1 VAEAKKR
8 ARRSKPRS
16 KPKAR
21 KRQEEAVDAVPIG
34 RLILEFLQAHPN
46 AEAAEIAA
54 GIGSDEATVAA
65 VLSQRVIIA

>member
-1 VAEAKKR
+1 MAEAKKR

-16 KPKAR
+16 KAR